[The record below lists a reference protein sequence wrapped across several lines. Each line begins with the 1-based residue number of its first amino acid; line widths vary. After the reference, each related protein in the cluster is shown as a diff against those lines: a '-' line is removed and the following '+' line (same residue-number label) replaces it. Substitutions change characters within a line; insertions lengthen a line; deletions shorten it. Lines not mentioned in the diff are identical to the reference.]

1 MAQERLSMRK
11 TKEVLRLYYDL
22 KLSKRKVARSCNIA
36 ASTVREHLRRAE
48 AAGVKWPLPE
58 GLDDAAL
65 EARLFP
71 EDTSPFHASQPLPS
85 MEYLHQELRIKGVTR
100 QLLWLEYKER
110 HPDGY
115 EYSQFCEHY
124 RQWTKHL
131 DVTLRQEYKAGE
143 KLFVDFAGKTV
154 PIINPATGEVTP
166 AQIFVAIL
174 GASNY
179 TFALA
184 VPDQS
189 LPCWITAHAK
199 TFAYFG
205 GIPEIIIP
213 DNLKS
218 GVAKPCRYE
227 PDLNATYLDMAQHYG
242 AAVIPA
248 RAGKPRDKAKV
259 EAAVLF
265 VTRWIIAALRHHT
278 FFSIPELNS
287 KIAELLVRLNTR
299 KFKKLDTC
307 RKDLFEAVE
316 RATLKPLPPTP
327 YEYREW
333 KWATVN
339 VDYHIEV
346 DNHYYSAPHALTGKT
361 VGIWITAGTV
371 ELLFGSTCV
380 ALHPRSFVK
389 GGFTTEPTHRPK
401 AHQKYLEWTPS
412 RIVAWAE
419 KTGPK
424 TAELVAA
431 VMKARPHPEQGYRS
445 CLGIL
450 RLEKRYG
457 KDRLEAAANRAM
469 AIKGYSYK
477 SVASILKTGLD
488 QLPLPIACATG
499 KEVTPP
505 KNHPNVRGSRYYH

>member
-22 KLSKRKVARSCNIA
+22 KLSKRQVARSCNIA
-36 ASTVREHLRRAE
+36 SSTVREYLRRAE

-65 EARLFP
+65 ESRLFP
-71 EDTSPFHASQPLPS
+71 EKPSSFPSLPLPS
-85 MEYLHQELRIKGVTR
+85 MEHIHQELRIKGVTR

-154 PIINPATGEVTP
+154 PIVDPATGEVTQ

-189 LPCWITAHAK
+189 LPCWITAHVKA
-199 TFAYFG
+199 FAFFG
-205 GIPEIIIP
+205 GTTEIVIP

-227 PDLNATYLDMAQHYG
+227 PDVNATYLDMAEHYG

-248 RAGKPRDKAKV
+248 RSGKPRDKAKV

-278 FFSIPELNS
+278 FFSIPELNV

-307 RKDLFEAVE
+307 RKDLFETVE
-316 RATLKPLPPTP
+316 RSTLKPLPPTA

-333 KWATVN
+333 KWASVN
-339 VDYHIEV
+339 VDYHIDV
-346 DNHYYSAPHALTGKT
+346 HGHYYSTPHTFIGKT
-361 VGIWITAGTV
+361 VGVWITARTIEILSGGTR
-371 ELLFGSTCV
+371 V
-380 ALHPRSFVK
+380 ALHPRSFIK
-389 GGFTTEPTHRPK
+389 GGFTTIPEHRPK
-401 AHQKYLEWTPS
+401 SHQKHLEWTPS
-412 RIVAWAE
+412 RIIAWAKE
-419 KTGPK
+419 TGPK
-424 TAELVAA
+424 TAELIDA

-457 KDRLEAAANRAM
+457 TERLEAASARAL

-488 QLPLPIACATG
+488 QQPLPLANSATG

>member
-22 KLSKRKVARSCNIA
+22 KLSKRQVAKSCNLA
-36 ASTVREHLRRAE
+36 ASTVREYLRRAE
-48 AAGVKWPLPE
+48 AAGIKWPLPD
-58 GLDDAAL
+58 GMDDAAL
-65 EARLFP
+65 SERLFP
-71 EDTSPFHASQPLPS
+71 EKTVSASLHPPLPS

-100 QLLWLEYKER
+100 QLLWLEYKEQY
-110 HPDGY
+110 PDGY

-143 KLFVDFAGKTV
+143 KMFVDFAGKTV
-154 PIINPATGEVTP
+154 GIINPATGEVTQ

-179 TFALA
+179 TYALA
-184 VPDQS
+184 VPDQGLS
-189 LPCWITAHAK
+189 SWITAHVRA
-199 TFAYFG
+199 FAFFG
-205 GIPEIIIP
+205 GTTEIIVP

-218 GVAKPCRYE
+218 GVSKPCRYE
-227 PDLNATYLDMAQHYG
+227 PDVNATYLDMAQHYG

-278 FFSIPELNS
+278 FFSIPELNT

-307 RKDLFEAVE
+307 RKDLFETVE
-316 RATLKPLPPTP
+316 RVKLKPLPLRS

-346 DNHYYSAPHALTGKT
+346 DSHYYSTSHTLIGKA
-361 VGIWITAGTV
+361 VGVWITVRTIDIHV
-371 ELLFGSTCV
+371 NSTRI

-389 GGFTTEPTHRPK
+389 GAFTTNPEHRPK

-412 RIVAWAE
+412 RIISWAE
-419 KTGPK
+419 ATGPK

-457 KDRLEAAANRAM
+457 KERLEAAANRAM
-469 AIKGYSYK
+469 AIKGYSYR

-488 QLPLPIACATG
+488 QLPLPFTG
-499 KEVTPP
+499 DAGREVTPP
-505 KNHPNVRGSRYYH
+505 RSHHNVRGSRYYH

>member
-1 MAQERLSMRK
+1 MRK
-11 TKEVLRLYYDL
+11 TKEILRLYYGL
-22 KLSKRKVARSCNIA
+22 NLSKRQVARSCNIA
-36 ASTVREHLRRAE
+36 ASTVREHIRRAE
-48 AAGVKWPLPE
+48 ASGIKWPLPD
-58 GLDDAAL
+58 GMDDAQL
-65 EARLFP
+65 SDRLFP
-71 EDTSPFHASQPLPS
+71 EKPALSTLLPLPS

-100 QLLWLEYKER
+100 QLLWLEYKEQY
-110 HPDGY
+110 PDGY

-131 DVTLRQEYKAGE
+131 DITLRQEYKAGE
-143 KLFVDFAGKTV
+143 KMFVDFAGKTIGIV
-154 PIINPATGEVTP
+154 NPSTGEVTQ

-189 LPCWITAHAK
+189 LPCWITAHVRA
-199 TFAYFG
+199 FG
-205 GIPEIIIP
+205 FFNGTTEIIVP

-218 GVAKPCRYE
+218 GVAKSCRYE
-227 PDLNATYLDMAQHYG
+227 PDVNATYLDMAQHYG

-248 RAGKPRDKAKV
+248 RSGKPRDKAKV

-278 FFSIPELNS
+278 FFSISELNA

-299 KFKKLDTC
+299 KFRKLTTC
-307 RKDLFEAVE
+307 RKDLFVTVE
-316 RATLKPLPPTP
+316 HEKLKPLPPTG

-333 KWATVN
+333 KWAKVS
-339 VDYHIEV
+339 VDYHIEI
-346 DNHYYSAPHALTGKT
+346 DSHYYSTPHAFIGKT
-361 VGIWITAGTV
+361 VGVWITVKTV
-371 ELLFGSTCV
+371 EIVVSCTRI
-380 ALHPRSFVK
+380 ALHPRSFIK
-389 GGFTTEPTHRPK
+389 GGFTTDPAHRPK

-412 RIVAWAE
+412 RIISWAE
-419 KTGPK
+419 STGPK

-457 KDRLEAAANRAM
+457 KERLEAAANRAM

-488 QLPLPIACATG
+488 QLPLPLADDPG
-499 KEVTPP
+499 KEVTTP
-505 KNHPNVRGSRYYH
+505 KHHRNVRGSRYYH

>member
-11 TKEVLRLYYDL
+11 TKEILRLYYDL
-22 KLSKRKVARSCNIA
+22 KLSKRQVARSCNIA
-36 ASTVREHLRRAE
+36 ASTVREHVRRAE
-48 AAGVKWPLPE
+48 AAGIKWPLSD
-58 GLDDAAL
+58 GMDDAEL
-65 EARLFP
+65 SARLFP
-71 EDTSPFHASQPLPS
+71 EKSAPATAQLPVPS
-85 MEYLHQELRIKGVTR
+85 MERLHQELRIKGVTR
-100 QLLWLEYKER
+100 QLLWLEYKEQ

-115 EYSQFCEHY
+115 QYSQFCELY
-124 RQWTKHL
+124 RAWTKHL

-143 KLFVDFAGKTV
+143 KMFVDFAGKTV
-154 PIINPATGEVTP
+154 PIINPATGEVTQ

-179 TFALA
+179 TYALA
-184 VPDQS
+184 VSDQGLS
-189 LPCWITAHAK
+189 RWITAHVRA
-199 TFAYFG
+199 FQFFG
-205 GIPEIIIP
+205 GTTEIIVP

-218 GVAKPCRYE
+218 GVSRPCRYE
-227 PDLNATYLDMAQHYG
+227 PDVNATYLDMAQHYG
-242 AAVIPA
+242 TAVIPA

-265 VTRWIIAALRHHT
+265 VTRWILAALRHHT
-278 FFSIPELNS
+278 FFSIPELNA
-287 KIAELLVRLNTR
+287 KIAELLQRLNMR
-299 KFKKLDTC
+299 KFRKLDTC
-307 RKDLFEAVE
+307 RKDLFEAIE
-316 RATLKPLPPTP
+316 RATLKPLPPMA

-339 VDYHIEV
+339 VDYHI
-346 DNHYYSAPHALTGKT
+346 DIDSHYYSAPHTLTGQT
-361 VGIWITAGTV
+361 VGAWITARTV
-371 ELLFGSTCV
+371 ELLRNTTRI

-389 GGFTTEPTHRPK
+389 GGFTTDPAHRPK

-419 KTGPK
+419 ATGPR

-457 KDRLEAAANRAM
+457 KERLEAAANRAL

-488 QLPLPIACATG
+488 QLPLPLAGDPG
-499 KEVTPP
+499 KEVAPP
-505 KNHPNVRGSRYYH
+505 RNHRNVRGSRYYN

>member
-1 MAQERLSMRK
+1 MRK
-11 TKEVLRLYYDL
+11 TKEVLRLYYEL
-22 KLSKRKVARSCNIA
+22 KLSKRQVARSCNIA

-48 AAGVKWPLPE
+48 AAGIKWPLPD
-58 GLDDAAL
+58 GMDDAAL
-65 EARLFP
+65 ETRLFP
-71 EDTSPFHASQPLPS
+71 EKASPTLLPLPS
-85 MEYLHQELRIKGVTR
+85 MEHLHQELRIKGVTR
-100 QLLWLEYKER
+100 QLLWLEYKEQ

-115 EYSQFCEHY
+115 EYSQFCELY
-124 RQWTKHL
+124 RQWTKHV

-143 KLFVDFAGKTV
+143 KMFVDFAGKTV
-154 PIINPATGEVTP
+154 EIVNPATGEVTP

-184 VPDQS
+184 VPDQGLFS
-189 LPCWITAHAK
+189 WITAHTNA
-199 TFAYFG
+199 FAYFG
-205 GIPEIIIP
+205 GTTEVIVP

-218 GVAKPCRYE
+218 GVARPCRYE
-227 PDLNATYLDMAQHYG
+227 PDVNATYLDMAQHYG

-278 FFSIPELNS
+278 FFSIPELNI
-287 KIAELLVRLNTR
+287 KIAELLIRLNAR
-299 KFKKLDTC
+299 KFRKLDTC

-316 RATLKPLPPTP
+316 RATLKPLPPAA

-333 KWATVN
+333 KWAKVA
-339 VDYHIEV
+339 VDYHV
-346 DNHYYSAPHALTGKT
+346 DILGHYYSTPHTLTGKT
-361 VGIWITAGTV
+361 VGVWVTARTV
-371 ELLFGSTCV
+371 EILLGSTRV
-380 ALHPRSFVK
+380 ALHARSFAK
-389 GGFTTEPTHRPK
+389 GGFTTDPAHRPK

-412 RIVAWAE
+412 RIIAWAG

-431 VMKARPHPEQGYRS
+431 VMKARPHPEQGFRS

-457 KDRLEAAANRAM
+457 KDRLEAAAGRAM

-488 QLPLPIACATG
+488 QLPLPFAGATG

>member
-11 TKEVLRLYYDL
+11 MKEVLRLYYDL
-22 KLSKRKVARSCNIA
+22 KLSKRQVARSCNIA

-48 AAGVKWPLPE
+48 AAGLNWPLPD
-58 GLDDAAL
+58 GMDDAEL
-65 EARLFP
+65 SVRLSS
-71 EDTSPFHASQPLPS
+71 EKSATVNTHLPLPS

-100 QLLWLEYKER
+100 QLLWLEYKEQQ
-110 HPDGY
+110 PDGY
-115 EYSQFCEHY
+115 AYSQFCEIY
-124 RQWTKHL
+124 RKWTKHL

-143 KLFVDFAGKTV
+143 KMFVDFAGKTV
-154 PIINPATGEVTP
+154 PIINASTGEVTQ

-179 TFALA
+179 TYALA
-184 VPDQS
+184 VSDQRLS
-189 LPCWITAHAK
+189 CWITAHVRAFQFFSG
-199 TFAYFG
+199 TT
-205 GIPEIIIP
+205 EIIVP

-218 GVAKPCRYE
+218 GVSKPCRYE
-227 PDLNATYLDMAQHYG
+227 PDVNATYLDMAQHYG
-242 AAVIPA
+242 TVVIPA

-278 FFSIPELNS
+278 FFSMPELNE
-287 KIAELLVRLNTR
+287 KIVELLMRLNTR
-299 KFKKLDTC
+299 KFRKLDTC
-307 RKDLFEAVE
+307 RKDLFETVE
-316 RATLKPLPPTP
+316 RAKLKPLPPTE

-339 VDYHIEV
+339 VDYHI
-346 DNHYYSAPHALTGKT
+346 DIDSHYYSAPYTLTGQT
-361 VGIWITAGTV
+361 VGVWITARTI
-371 ELLFGSTCV
+371 EILRNTTRI
-380 ALHPRSFVK
+380 AIHPRSFVK
-389 GGFTTEPTHRPK
+389 GGFITDPAHRPK

-412 RIVAWAE
+412 RIINWAHA
-419 KTGPK
+419 TGPK

-450 RLEKRYG
+450 RLEKRYS
-457 KDRLEAAANRAM
+457 KERLEAAANRAL

-488 QLPLPIACATG
+488 QLPLPLTGDAG
-499 KEVTPP
+499 KEVASI
-505 KNHPNVRGSRYYH
+505 KHRNVRGSRYYH

>member
-1 MAQERLSMRK
+1 MRK

-22 KLSKRKVARSCNIA
+22 KLSKRQVARSCNIA

-48 AAGVKWPLPE
+48 AAGIKWPLPD
-58 GLDDAAL
+58 GMDDAQL
-65 EARLFP
+65 TARLFP
-71 EDTSPFHASQPLPS
+71 ENTAPACSHPPLPS

-100 QLLWLEYKER
+100 QLLWLEYKEQY
-110 HPDGY
+110 PDGY

-143 KLFVDFAGKTV
+143 KMFVDFAGKTIG
-154 PIINPATGEVTP
+154 IINPATGEVTQ

-179 TFALA
+179 TYALA

-189 LPCWITAHAK
+189 LPCWITAHVRA
-199 TFAYFG
+199 FAFFSG
-205 GIPEIIIP
+205 TTEIIVP

-218 GVAKPCRYE
+218 GVSKPCRYE
-227 PDLNATYLDMAQHYG
+227 PDVNATYLDMAQHYG
-242 AAVIPA
+242 TAVIPA

-278 FFSIPELNS
+278 FFSIAELNT
-287 KIAELLVRLNTR
+287 KIAELLVRLNAR

-307 RKDLFEAVE
+307 RKDLFETIE
-316 RATLKPLPPTP
+316 RSKLKPLPSAE

-339 VDYHIEV
+339 VDYHIEI
-346 DNHYYSAPHALTGKT
+346 DSHYYSTPHTLTGKT
-361 VGIWITAGTV
+361 VGVWITMRTV
-371 ELLFGSTCV
+371 EILAGSTRI

-389 GGFTTEPTHRPK
+389 GGFTTNPDHRPK

-412 RIVAWAE
+412 RIISWA
-419 KTGPK
+419 KATGPK

-457 KDRLEAAANRAM
+457 KERLEAAANRAM

-488 QLPLPIACATG
+488 QLPLPLSGDAG

-505 KNHPNVRGSRYYH
+505 RSHRNVRGSRYYH

>member
-1 MAQERLSMRK
+1 MRK

-22 KLSKRKVARSCNIA
+22 KLSKRQVARSCNIA

-48 AAGVKWPLPE
+48 AAGIKWPLPD
-58 GLDDAAL
+58 GMDDAVL
-65 EARLFP
+65 SARLFP
-71 EDTSPFHASQPLPS
+71 ENSAPVSAHPPLPS
-85 MEYLHQELRIKGVTR
+85 METLHQELRIKGVTR

-115 EYSQFCEHY
+115 EYSQFCELY
-124 RQWTKHL
+124 RKWTKHL

-143 KLFVDFAGKTV
+143 KMFVDFAGKTV
-154 PIINPATGEVTP
+154 PVINPSTGEVTQ
-166 AQIFVAIL
+166 AQIFVAVL
-174 GASNY
+174 GASNF

-189 LPCWITAHAK
+189 LPCWITAHTKA
-199 TFAYFG
+199 FAFFG
-205 GIPEIIIP
+205 GTTEIVIP

-218 GVAKPCRYE
+218 GISKPCRYE
-227 PDLNATYLDMAQHYG
+227 PDVNATYLDMAQHYG
-242 AAVIPA
+242 TAVIPA
-248 RAGKPRDKAKV
+248 RVRKPKDKAKV

-265 VTRWIIAALRHHT
+265 VTRWILAALRHHT
-278 FFSIPELNS
+278 FFSIPELNVKVS
-287 KIAELLVRLNTR
+287 ELLVRLNTR
-299 KFKKLDTC
+299 KFRKLDTC
-307 RKDLFEAVE
+307 RKDLFETDE
-316 RATLKPLPPTP
+316 RATLKSLPSAE

-339 VDYHIEV
+339 VDYHI
-346 DNHYYSAPHALTGKT
+346 DIDSHYYSAPHTLTGQT
-361 VGIWITAGTV
+361 VGVWITARTI
-371 ELLFGSTCV
+371 ELLRNTARI

-389 GGFTTEPTHRPK
+389 GGFTTDPAHRPK

-419 KTGPK
+419 ATGPK
-424 TAELVAA
+424 TAELVSA
-431 VMKARPHPEQGYRS
+431 VIKARSHPEQGYRS

-457 KDRLEAAANRAM
+457 KARLEAAAGRAL

-488 QLPLPIACATG
+488 QLPLAVDAG

-505 KNHPNVRGSRYYH
+505 KNHRNIRGSRYYH